1 MSTHLHQDSA
11 AAKVLVLDD
20 NDTNRYIVSSWLRRA
35 GHTVVEA
42 ADGTEGLSLLASA
55 PDGELPELAV
65 VDVKLPDMS
74 GFEVCEQIKADPR
87 TASLPVIHVSATAIE
102 LADRTQGL
110 HRGADAYLT
119 EPIAPDELLATVT
132 AALRYARARRR
143 AERLAT
149 RVSALNSSTLAVYAA
164 GDGET
169 FIAAAAAGAATLMES
184 AAVAVG
190 LSPDNRTLHLAA
202 VQEGE
207 GAGSERTE
215 GTEPSVTG
223 VREDS
228 RLLDLLTERALG
240 ERTGT
245 ETVILSGADWRD
257 LTRREGGGRAD
268 VFPGRVAL
276 TLARTKRGRP
286 AVAFAVAA
294 TALAGTDD
302 RELLSQLAQACAL
315 ALEALRTRSEEHAL
329 VLTLQRT
336 FLPDRLP
343 AVPGVDMAVRY
354 EPAADHA
361 EIGGDFYE
369 AIQTPAGLLLA
380 IGDVAGHSLKAAMI
394 MGEVR
399 HALRAY
405 AIEGHDPQSLL
416 KNLDALLVRVRP
428 SMTVTVCL
436 VLVEP
441 GVRRIQVANAGHIPP
456 LLRHP
461 DGSTRYLTE
470 HGPLLGLNLP
480 HPPVVSHD
488 VPEGSTLL
496 LLTDGLVEVPGEDL
510 DESMEMLSGTLSR
523 SRAELDELCDQLL
536 ATFGKGKTDDIAL
549 LAARFHR
556 AHEGGA
562 PPGTPPS
569 CA

>member
-1 MSTHLHQDSA
+1 MTVQRHRDGA
-11 AAKVLVLDD
+11 AATVLVLDD
-20 NDTNRYIVSSWLRRA
+20 NETNRYIVGSWLRRA

-42 ADGTEGLSLLASA
+42 ADGTEGLTLLAAA
-55 PDGELPELAV
+55 PDGALPELAV

-102 LADRTQGL
+102 LSDRTQGL

-149 RVSALNSSTLAVYAA
+149 RVAALNSSTLAVYAA
-164 GDGET
+164 KDGET
-169 FIAAAAAGAATLMES
+169 FTSAAAAGAATLMES
-184 AAVAVG
+184 PAVAIG
-190 LSPDNRTLHLAA
+190 LSPDNRLLHLAA
-202 VQEGE
+202 APDRG
-207 GAGSERTE
+207 GART
-215 GTEPSVTG
+215 GTAQPEA
-223 VREDS
+223 
-228 RLLDLLTERALG
+228 RLLDLLAEKALG
-240 ERTGT
+240 DRTGT
-245 ETVILSGADWRD
+245 ETVVLPGDEWRALACQD
-257 LTRREGGGRAD
+257 DGRPD
-268 VFPGRVAL
+268 VFPGDVAL
-276 TLARTKRGRP
+276 VLARTKRGRP
-286 AVAFAVAA
+286 PVAFAVPAD
-294 TALAGTDD
+294 ALTGADD

-329 VLTLQRT
+329 VLTLQRS

-343 AVPGVDMAVRY
+343 EVPGVDMAVRY
-354 EPAADHA
+354 EPAVDDA

-369 AIQTPAGLLLA
+369 AIRTADGLLLA

-416 KNLDALLVRVRP
+416 KNLDALLVRLRP

-441 GVRRIQVANAGHIPP
+441 GARRIQVANAGHIPP

-461 DGSTRYLTE
+461 DGTTRYLTE

-480 HPPVVSHD
+480 HPPPVSHD

-496 LLTDGLVEVPGEDL
+496 LLTDGLVEVPGENL
-510 DESMEMLSGTLSR
+510 DESMRKLGETLSR
-523 SRAELDELCDQLL
+523 TPAGIEELCDRLL

-549 LAARFHR
+549 LAARL
-556 AHEGGA
+556 G
-562 PPGTPPS
+562 
-569 CA
+569 

>member
-42 ADGTEGLSLLASA
+42 SDGTEGLSLLATA
-55 PDGELPELAV
+55 PDGDLPELAV
-65 VDVKLPDMS
+65 VDVRLPDMS

-102 LADRTQGL
+102 LSDRTQGL

-149 RVSALNSSTLAVYAA
+149 RVAALNSSTLAVYAA
-164 GDGET
+164 KDGET
-169 FIAAAAAGAATLMES
+169 FVAAAAAGAAALMES
-184 AAVAVG
+184 PAVAVG
-190 LSPDNRTLHLAA
+190 LSPDNRTLHLATAA
-202 VQEGE
+202 VSPRPG
-207 GAGSERTE
+207 GA
-215 GTEPSVTG
+215 EPSVTG
-223 VREDS
+223 VHGGS
-228 RLLDLLTERALG
+228 RLLDALTERALG

-245 ETVILSGADWRD
+245 ETVLLSGADWRA
-257 LTRREGGGRAD
+257 LTGHEGSGRAD
-268 VFPGRVAL
+268 VFPGGVAL

-294 TALAGTDD
+294 TALAGADD

-329 VLTLQRT
+329 VLTLQRS

-343 AVPGVDMAVRY
+343 EVPGVDMAVRY
-354 EPAADHA
+354 EPAADDA

-369 AIQTPAGLLLA
+369 AIETPAGLLLA

-394 MGEVR
+394 MGEIR

-405 AIEGHDPQSLL
+405 AIEGHGPRSLL
-416 KNLDALLVRVRP
+416 TNLDALLVRLRP

-441 GVRRIQVANAGHIPP
+441 GGRRIQVANAGHIPP

-480 HPPVVSHD
+480 HPPAVGHD

-496 LLTDGLVEVPGEDL
+496 LLTDGLVEVPREDL
-510 DESMEMLSGTLSR
+510 DESLEALGSTLSR
-523 SRAELDELCDQLL
+523 APAEVEELCDHLL
-536 ATFGKGKTDDIAL
+536 AMFGKGKTDDIAL
-549 LAARFHR
+549 LAACLR
-556 AHEGGA
+556 
-562 PPGTPPS
+562 
-569 CA
+569 

>member
-1 MSTHLHQDSA
+1 MTTHLHRDSA
-11 AAKVLVLDD
+11 AATVLVLDD
-20 NDTNRYIVSSWLRRA
+20 NDTNRYIVGSWLRRA

-42 ADGTEGLSLLASA
+42 ADGTEGLALLAAAS
-55 PDGELPELAV
+55 DGELPELAV

-74 GFEVCEQIKADPR
+74 GFEVCERIKAEPR
-87 TASLPVIHVSATAIE
+87 TASLPVIHISATAIE
-102 LADRTQGL
+102 LSDRTQGL

-149 RVSALNSSTLAVYAA
+149 RVAALNSSTLAVYAA
-164 GDGET
+164 MDGET
-169 FIAAAAAGAATLMES
+169 FIAAAAAGAATLMQS
-184 AAVAVG
+184 AAVAIG
-190 LSPDNRTLHLAA
+190 LSPDNRTLHLAP
-202 VQEGE
+202 VP
-207 GAGSERTE
+207 E
-215 GTEPSVTG
+215 GTGTKGPHPAGADTAVTG
-223 VREDS
+223 FGFPKES
-228 RLLDLLTERALG
+228 RLLDLLADRALG

-245 ETVILSGADWRD
+245 ETVLLSGAEWRA
-257 LTRREGGGRAD
+257 LTCHEGDSRAH
-268 VFPGRVAL
+268 VFPGDVAL

-286 AVAFAVAA
+286 PVAFAVSA
-294 TALAGTDD
+294 TTLQGVDD
-302 RELLSQLAQACAL
+302 RDLLSQLAQACAL

-329 VLTLQRT
+329 VLTLQRS

-343 AVPGVDMAVRY
+343 EVPGVDMAVRY
-354 EPAADHA
+354 EPAADHT

-405 AIEGHDPQSLL
+405 AIEGHAPQSLL

-441 GVRRIQVANAGHIPP
+441 GARRIQVANAGHIPP
-456 LLRHP
+456 LLRYP
-461 DGSTRYLTE
+461 DGTTRYLTE

-480 HPPVVSHD
+480 HPPVVSHE

-496 LLTDGLVEVPGEDL
+496 MLTDGLVEVPGEDL
-510 DESMEMLSGTLSR
+510 DESMEMLSRALSG
-523 SRAELDELCDQLL
+523 APADIEDLCDLLL
-536 ATFGKGKTDDIAL
+536 ARFGKGKTDDIAL
-549 LAARFHR
+549 LAARLR
-556 AHEGGA
+556 
-562 PPGTPPS
+562 
-569 CA
+569 

>member
-42 ADGTEGLSLLASA
+42 SDGTEGLSLLATA
-55 PDGELPELAV
+55 PDGDLPELAV
-65 VDVKLPDMS
+65 VDVRLPDMS

-102 LADRTQGL
+102 LSDRTQGL

-149 RVSALNSSTLAVYAA
+149 RVAALNSSTLAVYAA
-164 GDGET
+164 KDGET
-169 FIAAAAAGAATLMES
+169 FVAAAAAGAAALMES
-184 AAVAVG
+184 PAVAVG
-190 LSPDNRTLHLAA
+190 LSPDNRTLHLATAA
-202 VQEGE
+202 VSPRPGD
-207 GAGSERTE
+207 A
-215 GTEPSVTG
+215 EPSVTG
-223 VREDS
+223 IHEGS
-228 RLLDLLTERALG
+228 RLLDALTERALG

-245 ETVILSGADWRD
+245 ETVLLSGADWRA
-257 LTRREGGGRAD
+257 LTGHEGSGRAD
-268 VFPGRVAL
+268 VFPDGVAL

-294 TALAGTDD
+294 TALAGADD

-329 VLTLQRT
+329 VLTLQRS

-343 AVPGVDMAVRY
+343 EVPGVDMAVRY
-354 EPAADHA
+354 EPAADDA

-369 AIQTPAGLLLA
+369 AIETPAGLLLA

-394 MGEVR
+394 MGEIR

-405 AIEGHDPQSLL
+405 AIEGHDPRSLL
-416 KNLDALLVRVRP
+416 TNLDALLVRLRP

-441 GVRRIQVANAGHIPP
+441 GGRRIQVANAGHIPP

-480 HPPVVSHD
+480 HPPAVSHD

-496 LLTDGLVEVPGEDL
+496 LLTDGLVEVPREDL
-510 DESMEMLSGTLSR
+510 DESLEALGSTLSR
-523 SRAELDELCDQLL
+523 APAEVEELCDHLL
-536 ATFGKGKTDDIAL
+536 AMFGKGKTDDIAL
-549 LAARFHR
+549 LAACLR
-556 AHEGGA
+556 
-562 PPGTPPS
+562 
-569 CA
+569 

>member
-42 ADGTEGLSLLASA
+42 SDGTEGLSLLATA
-55 PDGELPELAV
+55 PDGDLPELAV
-65 VDVKLPDMS
+65 VDVRLPDMS

-102 LADRTQGL
+102 LSDRTQGL

-149 RVSALNSSTLAVYAA
+149 RVAALNSSTLAVYAA
-164 GDGET
+164 KDGET
-169 FIAAAAAGAATLMES
+169 FVAAAAAGAAALMES
-184 AAVAVG
+184 PAVAVG
-190 LSPDNRTLHLAA
+190 LSPDNRTLHLATAA
-202 VQEGE
+202 VSPRPGD
-207 GAGSERTE
+207 A
-215 GTEPSVTG
+215 EPSVTG
-223 VREDS
+223 VHGGS
-228 RLLDLLTERALG
+228 RLLDALTERALG

-245 ETVILSGADWRD
+245 ETVLLSGADWRA
-257 LTRREGGGRAD
+257 LTGHEGSGRAD
-268 VFPGRVAL
+268 VFPDGVAL

-294 TALAGTDD
+294 TALAGADD

-329 VLTLQRT
+329 VLTLQRS

-343 AVPGVDMAVRY
+343 EVPGVDMAVRY
-354 EPAADHA
+354 EPAADDA

-369 AIQTPAGLLLA
+369 AIETPAGLLLA

-394 MGEVR
+394 MGEIR

-405 AIEGHDPQSLL
+405 AIEGHDPRSLL
-416 KNLDALLVRVRP
+416 TNLDALLVRLRP

-441 GVRRIQVANAGHIPP
+441 GGRRIQVANAGHIPP

-480 HPPVVSHD
+480 HPPAVGHD

-496 LLTDGLVEVPGEDL
+496 LLTDGLVEVPREDL
-510 DESMEMLSGTLSR
+510 DESLEALGSTLSR
-523 SRAELDELCDQLL
+523 APAEVEELCDHLL
-536 ATFGKGKTDDIAL
+536 AMFGKGKTDDIAL
-549 LAARFHR
+549 LAACLR
-556 AHEGGA
+556 
-562 PPGTPPS
+562 
-569 CA
+569 

>member
-42 ADGTEGLSLLASA
+42 SDGTEGLSLLATA
-55 PDGELPELAV
+55 PDGDLPELAV
-65 VDVKLPDMS
+65 VDVRLPDMS

-102 LADRTQGL
+102 LSDRTQGL

-149 RVSALNSSTLAVYAA
+149 RVAALNSSTLAVYAA
-164 GDGET
+164 KDGET
-169 FIAAAAAGAATLMES
+169 FVAAAAAGAAALMES
-184 AAVAVG
+184 PAVAVG
-190 LSPDNRTLHLAA
+190 LSPDNRTLHLATAA
-202 VQEGE
+202 VSPRPG
-207 GAGSERTE
+207 GA
-215 GTEPSVTG
+215 EPSVTG
-223 VREDS
+223 VHGGS
-228 RLLDLLTERALG
+228 RLLDTLTERALG

-245 ETVILSGADWRD
+245 ETVLLSGADWRA
-257 LTRREGGGRAD
+257 LTGHEGSGRAD
-268 VFPGRVAL
+268 VFPEGVAL

-294 TALAGTDD
+294 TALAGADD

-329 VLTLQRT
+329 VLTLQRS

-343 AVPGVDMAVRY
+343 EVPGVDMAVRY
-354 EPAADHA
+354 EPAADDA

-369 AIQTPAGLLLA
+369 AIETPAGLLLA

-394 MGEVR
+394 MGEIR

-405 AIEGHDPQSLL
+405 AIEGHDPRSLL
-416 KNLDALLVRVRP
+416 TNLDALLVRLRP

-441 GVRRIQVANAGHIPP
+441 GGRRIQVANAGHIPP

-480 HPPVVSHD
+480 HPPAVSHD

-496 LLTDGLVEVPGEDL
+496 LLTDGLVEVPREDL
-510 DESMEMLSGTLSR
+510 DESLEALGSTLSR
-523 SRAELDELCDQLL
+523 APAEVEELCDHLL
-536 ATFGKGKTDDIAL
+536 AMFGKGKTDDIAL
-549 LAARFHR
+549 LAACLR
-556 AHEGGA
+556 
-562 PPGTPPS
+562 
-569 CA
+569 

>member
-42 ADGTEGLSLLASA
+42 SDGTEGLSLLATA
-55 PDGELPELAV
+55 PDGDLPELAV
-65 VDVKLPDMS
+65 VDVRLPDMS

-87 TASLPVIHVSATAIE
+87 TTSLPVIHVSATAIE
-102 LADRTQGL
+102 LSDRTQGL

-149 RVSALNSSTLAVYAA
+149 RVAALNSSTLAVYAA
-164 GDGET
+164 KDGET
-169 FIAAAAAGAATLMES
+169 FVAAAAAGAAALMES
-184 AAVAVG
+184 PAVAVG
-190 LSPDNRTLHLAA
+190 LSPDNRTLHLATAA
-202 VQEGE
+202 VSPRPGD
-207 GAGSERTE
+207 A
-215 GTEPSVTG
+215 EPSVTG
-223 VREDS
+223 VHEGS
-228 RLLDLLTERALG
+228 RLLDALTERALG

-245 ETVILSGADWRD
+245 ETVLLSGADWRA
-257 LTRREGGGRAD
+257 LTGHEGSGRAD
-268 VFPGRVAL
+268 VFPDGVAL

-294 TALAGTDD
+294 TALAGADD

-329 VLTLQRT
+329 VLTLQRS

-343 AVPGVDMAVRY
+343 EVPGVDMAVRY
-354 EPAADHA
+354 EPAADDA

-369 AIQTPAGLLLA
+369 AIETPAGLLLA

-394 MGEVR
+394 MGEIR

-405 AIEGHDPQSLL
+405 AIEGHDPRSLL
-416 KNLDALLVRVRP
+416 TNLDALLVRLRP

-441 GVRRIQVANAGHIPP
+441 GGRRIQVANAGHIPP

-480 HPPVVSHD
+480 HPPAVGHD

-496 LLTDGLVEVPGEDL
+496 LLTDGLVEVPREDL
-510 DESMEMLSGTLSR
+510 DESLEALGSTLSR
-523 SRAELDELCDQLL
+523 APAEVEELCDHLL
-536 ATFGKGKTDDIAL
+536 AMFGKGKTDDIAL
-549 LAARFHR
+549 LAACLR
-556 AHEGGA
+556 
-562 PPGTPPS
+562 
-569 CA
+569 

>member
-1 MSTHLHQDSA
+1 MTTQQHRDGA
-11 AAKVLVLDD
+11 AATVLVLDD
-20 NDTNRYIVSSWLRRA
+20 NETNRYIVGSWLRRA

-42 ADGTEGLSLLASA
+42 ADGTEGLALLAAA

-102 LADRTQGL
+102 LSDRTQGL

-143 AERLAT
+143 AERLAI
-149 RVSALNSSTLAVYAA
+149 RVAALNRSTLAVYAA
-164 GDGET
+164 KDGEAFT
-169 FIAAAAAGAATLMES
+169 SAAAAGAATLMES
-184 AAVAVG
+184 PAVAIG
-190 LSPDNRTLHLAA
+190 LSPDNRVLHLAA
-202 VQEGE
+202 APDPS
-207 GAGSERTE
+207 GART
-215 GTEPSVTG
+215 GTAQPDE
-223 VREDS
+223 
-228 RLLDLLTERALG
+228 RLLDLLTEKALG
-240 ERTGT
+240 DRTGT
-245 ETVILSGADWRD
+245 EPAVLTGAEWRA
-257 LTRREGGGRAD
+257 LTCREDDCAD
-268 VFPGRVAL
+268 VFPGDVAL
-276 TLARTKRGRP
+276 VLARTKRGRP
-286 AVAFAVAA
+286 PVAFAVGAE
-294 TALAGTDD
+294 ALTGADD
-302 RELLSQLAQACAL
+302 RELLSQLAQAGAL
-315 ALEALRTRSEEHAL
+315 ALEALRIRSEEHAL

-343 AVPGVDMAVRY
+343 EVPGVDLAVRY
-354 EPAADHA
+354 EPAADDA

-369 AIQTPAGLLLA
+369 AIRTPDGLLLA

-416 KNLDALLVRVRP
+416 KNLDALLVRLRP

-441 GVRRIQVANAGHIPP
+441 GGRRIQVANAGHIPP

-461 DGSTRYLTE
+461 DGTTRYLTE

-480 HPPVVSHD
+480 HPPPVTHD

-496 LLTDGLVEVPGEDL
+496 LVTDGLIEVVGEDL
-510 DESMEMLSGTLSR
+510 DTSLRKLSDTLSR
-523 SRAELDELCDQLL
+523 APSGIEELCDRLL
-536 ATFGKGKTDDIAL
+536 ASFGQGKTDDIAL
-549 LAARFHR
+549 LAARLD
-556 AHEGGA
+556 
-562 PPGTPPS
+562 
-569 CA
+569 

>member
-1 MSTHLHQDSA
+1 MTTQQHRDGA
-11 AAKVLVLDD
+11 AATVLVLDD
-20 NDTNRYIVSSWLRRA
+20 NETNRYIVGSWLRRA

-42 ADGTEGLSLLASA
+42 ADGTEGLALLAAA

-102 LADRTQGL
+102 LSDRTQGL

-149 RVSALNSSTLAVYAA
+149 RVAALNSSTLAVYAA
-164 GDGET
+164 KDGET
-169 FIAAAAAGAATLMES
+169 FTAAAAAGAAALMES

-202 VQEGE
+202 APDLG
-207 GAGSERTE
+207 GARTDPAQPE
-215 GTEPSVTG
+215 A
-223 VREDS
+223 
-228 RLLDLLTERALG
+228 RLLDLLTEKALG
-240 ERTGT
+240 DRTGT
-245 ETVILSGADWRD
+245 ETVVLPDAEWRA
-257 LTRREGGGRAD
+257 LTCQEDGRAD
-268 VFPGRVAL
+268 VFRGDVAL
-276 TLARTKRGRP
+276 TLARTQRGRP
-286 AVAFAVAA
+286 PVAFAVRAD
-294 TALAGTDD
+294 ALTGADD

-343 AVPGVDMAVRY
+343 EVPGVDLAVRY
-354 EPAADHA
+354 EPAADDA

-369 AIQTPAGLLLA
+369 AIRTPDGLLLA

-416 KNLDALLVRVRP
+416 KNLDALLVRLRP

-441 GVRRIQVANAGHIPP
+441 GGRRIQVANAGHIPP

-461 DGSTRYLTE
+461 DGTTRYLTE

-480 HPPVVSHD
+480 HPPPVTHD

-496 LLTDGLVEVPGEDL
+496 LVTDGLIEVVGEDL
-510 DESMEMLSGTLSR
+510 DTSLRKLSDTLSR
-523 SRAELDELCDQLL
+523 APSGIEELCDRLL
-536 ATFGKGKTDDIAL
+536 ASFGQGKTDDIAL
-549 LAARFHR
+549 LAARLD
-556 AHEGGA
+556 
-562 PPGTPPS
+562 
-569 CA
+569 

>member
-42 ADGTEGLSLLASA
+42 SDGTEGLSLLATA
-55 PDGELPELAV
+55 PDGDLPELAV
-65 VDVKLPDMS
+65 VDVRLPDMS

-102 LADRTQGL
+102 LSDRTQGL

-149 RVSALNSSTLAVYAA
+149 RVAALNSSTLAVYAA
-164 GDGET
+164 KDGET
-169 FIAAAAAGAATLMES
+169 FVAAAAAGAAALMES
-184 AAVAVG
+184 PAVAVG
-190 LSPDNRTLHLAA
+190 LSPDNRTLHLATAA
-202 VQEGE
+202 VSPRPGD
-207 GAGSERTE
+207 A
-215 GTEPSVTG
+215 EPSVTG
-223 VREDS
+223 VHEGS
-228 RLLDLLTERALG
+228 RLLDALTERALG

-245 ETVILSGADWRD
+245 ETVLLSGADWRA
-257 LTRREGGGRAD
+257 LTGHEGSGRAD
-268 VFPGRVAL
+268 VFPEGVAL

-294 TALAGTDD
+294 TALAGADD

-329 VLTLQRT
+329 VLTLQRS

-343 AVPGVDMAVRY
+343 EVPGVDMAVRY
-354 EPAADHA
+354 EPAADDA

-369 AIQTPAGLLLA
+369 AIETPAGLLLA

-394 MGEVR
+394 MGEIR

-405 AIEGHDPQSLL
+405 AIEGHDPRSLL
-416 KNLDALLVRVRP
+416 TNLDALLVRLRP

-441 GVRRIQVANAGHIPP
+441 GGRRIQVANAGHIPP

-461 DGSTRYLTE
+461 DGSTRYLAE

-480 HPPVVSHD
+480 HPPAVSHD

-496 LLTDGLVEVPGEDL
+496 LLTDGLVEVPREDL
-510 DESMEMLSGTLSR
+510 DESLEALGSTLSR
-523 SRAELDELCDQLL
+523 APAEVEELCDHLL
-536 ATFGKGKTDDIAL
+536 AMFGKGKTDDIAL
-549 LAARFHR
+549 LAACLR
-556 AHEGGA
+556 
-562 PPGTPPS
+562 
-569 CA
+569 

>member
-1 MSTHLHQDSA
+1 MTAQRHRDSA
-11 AAKVLVLDD
+11 AATVLVLDD
-20 NDTNRYIVSSWLRRA
+20 NETNRYIVGSWLRRA

-42 ADGTEGLSLLASA
+42 ADGTEGLALLAAA
-55 PDGELPELAV
+55 PDGALPELAV

-102 LADRTQGL
+102 LSDRTQGL

-143 AERLAT
+143 AERLAA
-149 RVSALNSSTLAVYAA
+149 RVAALNSSTLAVYAA
-164 GDGET
+164 KDGEIFT
-169 FIAAAAAGAATLMES
+169 AAAAAGAAALMES

-190 LSPDNRTLHLAA
+190 LSPDNHTLHLAA
-202 VQEGE
+202 APRSTP
-207 GAGSERTE
+207 AGSGGPARADTAQSEA
-215 GTEPSVTG
+215 
-223 VREDS
+223 
-228 RLLDLLTERALG
+228 RLLDLLSEKALG
-240 ERTGT
+240 DRTGT
-245 ETVILSGADWRD
+245 ETVVLPGDEWRA
-257 LTRREGGGRAD
+257 LTCQDDGRAD
-268 VFPGRVAL
+268 VFPGDVAL

-286 AVAFAVAA
+286 PVAFAVRAD
-294 TALAGTDD
+294 ALTGADD

-343 AVPGVDMAVRY
+343 EVPGVGMAVRY
-354 EPAADHA
+354 EPAADDA

-369 AIQTPAGLLLA
+369 AIRTPDGLLLA

-416 KNLDALLVRVRP
+416 KNLDALLVRLRP

-441 GVRRIQVANAGHIPP
+441 GARRIQVANAGHIPP

-461 DGSTRYLTE
+461 DGTTRYLTE

-480 HPPVVSHD
+480 HPPPVAHD

-496 LLTDGLVEVPGEDL
+496 LLTDGLVEVPGENL
-510 DESMEMLSGTLSR
+510 DESLRKLGDTLSR
-523 SRAELDELCDQLL
+523 TPSGIEELCDRLL

-549 LAARFHR
+549 LAARLD
-556 AHEGGA
+556 
-562 PPGTPPS
+562 
-569 CA
+569 

>member
-1 MSTHLHQDSA
+1 MTTQQHRDGA
-11 AAKVLVLDD
+11 AATVLVLDD
-20 NDTNRYIVSSWLRRA
+20 NETNRYIVGSWLRRA

-42 ADGTEGLSLLASA
+42 ADGTEGLALLAAA

-102 LADRTQGL
+102 LSDRTQGL

-149 RVSALNSSTLAVYAA
+149 RVAALNRSTLAVYAA
-164 GDGET
+164 KDGET
-169 FIAAAAAGAATLMES
+169 FTSAAAAGAATLMES
-184 AAVAVG
+184 PAVAIG
-190 LSPDNRTLHLAA
+190 LSPDNRVLHLAA
-202 VQEGE
+202 APDPS
-207 GAGSERTE
+207 GARTGTAQPDERLM
-215 GTEPSVTG
+215 
-223 VREDS
+223 DF
-228 RLLDLLTERALG
+228 LTEKALG
-240 ERTGT
+240 DRTGT
-245 ETVILSGADWRD
+245 ETAVLTGAEWLA
-257 LTRREGGGRAD
+257 LTCQDDDRAD
-268 VFPGRVAL
+268 VFPGDVAL
-276 TLARTKRGRP
+276 TLARTKPGRP
-286 AVAFAVAA
+286 PVAFAVRAD
-294 TALAGTDD
+294 ALTGADD
-302 RELLSQLAQACAL
+302 RELLSQLAQVCAL

-343 AVPGVDMAVRY
+343 EVPGVGLAVRY
-354 EPAADHA
+354 EPAAADA

-369 AIQTPAGLLLA
+369 AIRTPDGLLLA

-416 KNLDALLVRVRP
+416 KNLDALLVRLRP

-441 GVRRIQVANAGHIPP
+441 GARRIQVANAGHIPP

-461 DGSTRYLTE
+461 DGTTRYLTE

-480 HPPVVSHD
+480 HPPPVTHD

-496 LLTDGLVEVPGEDL
+496 LVTDGLIEVVGEDL
-510 DESMEMLSGTLSR
+510 DTSLRKLSDTLSR
-523 SRAELDELCDQLL
+523 APAGIEELCDRLL
-536 ATFGKGKTDDIAL
+536 ASFGQGKTDDIAL
-549 LAARFHR
+549 LAARLD
-556 AHEGGA
+556 
-562 PPGTPPS
+562 
-569 CA
+569 

>member
-42 ADGTEGLSLLASA
+42 SDGTEGLSLLATA
-55 PDGELPELAV
+55 PDGDLPELAV
-65 VDVKLPDMS
+65 VDVRLPDMS

-102 LADRTQGL
+102 LSDRTQGL

-149 RVSALNSSTLAVYAA
+149 RVAALNSSTLAVYAA
-164 GDGET
+164 KDGET
-169 FIAAAAAGAATLMES
+169 FVAAAAAGAAALMES
-184 AAVAVG
+184 PAVAVG
-190 LSPDNRTLHLAA
+190 LSPDNRTLHLATAA
-202 VQEGE
+202 VSPRPGD
-207 GAGSERTE
+207 A
-215 GTEPSVTG
+215 EPSVTG
-223 VREDS
+223 VHEGS
-228 RLLDLLTERALG
+228 RLLDALTERALG

-245 ETVILSGADWRD
+245 ETVLLSGADWRA
-257 LTRREGGGRAD
+257 LTGHEGSGRAD
-268 VFPGRVAL
+268 VFPDGVAL

-294 TALAGTDD
+294 TALAGADD

-329 VLTLQRT
+329 VLTLQRS

-343 AVPGVDMAVRY
+343 EVPGVDMAVRY
-354 EPAADHA
+354 EPAADDA

-369 AIQTPAGLLLA
+369 AIETPAGLLLA

-394 MGEVR
+394 MGEIR

-405 AIEGHDPQSLL
+405 AIEGHDPRSLL
-416 KNLDALLVRVRP
+416 TNLDALLVRLRP

-441 GVRRIQVANAGHIPP
+441 GGRRIQVANAGHIPP

-461 DGSTRYLTE
+461 DGSTRYLAE

-480 HPPVVSHD
+480 HPPAVSHD

-496 LLTDGLVEVPGEDL
+496 LLTDGLVEVPREDL
-510 DESMEMLSGTLSR
+510 DESLEALGSTLSR
-523 SRAELDELCDQLL
+523 APAEVEELCDHLL
-536 ATFGKGKTDDIAL
+536 AMFGKGKTDDIAL
-549 LAARFHR
+549 LAACLR
-556 AHEGGA
+556 
-562 PPGTPPS
+562 
-569 CA
+569 

>member
-1 MSTHLHQDSA
+1 MSRQSHADGAVAT
-11 AAKVLVLDD
+11 VMVLDD
-20 NDTNRYIVSSWLRRA
+20 NDTNRYIVGSWLRRA

-42 ADGTEGLSLLASA
+42 ADGTEGLALLAKS
-55 PDGELPELAV
+55 PDALLPELAI

-87 TASLPVIHVSATAIE
+87 TAHLPVIHVSATAIE
-102 LADRTQGL
+102 VSDRTQGL

-149 RVSALNSSTLAVYAA
+149 RVAALNSSTLAVYAA
-164 GDGET
+164 RDGEAFT
-169 FIAAAAAGAATLMES
+169 DAAAAGAATLMYS
-184 AAVAVG
+184 PTVAVA
-190 LSPDNRTLHLAA
+190 LSPDGRTVFLATA
-202 VQEGE
+202 RARE
-207 GAGSERTE
+207 SERAAHTRRAE
-215 GTEPSVTG
+215 EPPVTLAHG
-223 VREDS
+223 DP
-228 RLLDLLTERALG
+228 RLLDLLSGKALG
-240 ERTGT
+240 DGTGT
-245 ETVILSGADWRD
+245 EIAVLDGADWKALTCRD
-257 LTRREGGGRAD
+257 GDSRAD
-268 VFPGRVAL
+268 VFPERVAL
-276 TLARTKRGRP
+276 VLARTKRGRP
-286 AVAFAVAA
+286 PVALAVDAA
-294 TALAGTDD
+294 TLVGADD

-315 ALEALRTRSEEHAL
+315 ALEALRSHSEEHAL
-329 VLTLQRT
+329 VLALQRT

-369 AIQTPAGLLLA
+369 AIETPAGLLLA

-405 AIEGHDPQSLL
+405 AIEGHDPQTLL
-416 KNLDALLVRVRP
+416 SRLDALLVRLRP
-428 SMTVTVCL
+428 SITVTVCL

-441 GVRRIQVANAGHIPP
+441 GGRRVHVANAGHIPP

-470 HGPLLGLNLP
+470 HGPLLGLSLP
-480 HPPVVSHD
+480 HAPA
-488 VPEGSTLL
+488 VPHAIEAGSTLL
-496 LLTDGLVEVPGEDL
+496 LLTDGLIEVPGEDL
-510 DESMEMLSGTLSR
+510 DDSMAALDRTLASA
-523 SRAELDELCDQLL
+523 SPELEELCDTLL
-536 ATFGKGKTDDIAL
+536 ETFGKGKTDDIAL
-549 LAARFHR
+549 LAARV
-556 AHEGGA
+556 G
-562 PPGTPPS
+562 
-569 CA
+569 